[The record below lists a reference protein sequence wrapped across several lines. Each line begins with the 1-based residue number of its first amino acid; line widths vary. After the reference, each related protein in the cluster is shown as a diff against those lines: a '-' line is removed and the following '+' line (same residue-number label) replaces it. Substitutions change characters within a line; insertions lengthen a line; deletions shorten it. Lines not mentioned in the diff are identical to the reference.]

1 MQLEGKIHE
10 LLIDLKDEL
19 EHEML
24 NAKNPCDSA
33 WAGLSLR
40 GRIDVLERVIKE
52 LEGALE

>member
-24 NAKNPCDSA
+24 HAKNPYDSA
-33 WAGLSLR
+33 EAGVIG